1 MIEPILNMAKDM
13 SYLPIIPVAP
23 EHRNERALELLTRLK
38 VQFRSVLLAMDSC
51 VKCGIC
57 ANACHTYLGTQ
68 DPYNIPANRAGLMRG
83 VYRRYFTTAGRV
95 FSSFAGAEEFSDELL
110 EKWVNYFYQCNEC
123 RRCAEFC
130 PFGIDT
136 AEVTIAARQI
146 LTELGLVP
154 KFIMDTATMLD
165 KSGNNMGIPVP
176 AAKDSIE
183 FMEEDLEDEYGF
195 KIPLPV
201 DLEQADILYIPSS
214 ADFFTNYDTMIGV
227 AKYFYAIGASWTMDS
242 GVLETANFGLFF
254 DERTQK
260 EHTHRKMAAAKKCG
274 AKKMV
279 AGECGHGWREFK
291 MYTESIFGP
300 HEFEITHIHEEVSKS
315 ILEGKLKFDKSK
327 NDEFKV
333 TYHDPCNYARAAGL
347 IEIPRFIMNYI
358 VNDFKEM
365 TPNKEKNFCCGG
377 GSGILFAEI
386 EPLRKKL
393 GAEKLKQV
401 TALEDRNFLCAPCSI
416 CKAQLPLV
424 FEDYAKE
431 PGHEDFTIAGLM
443 DLVGFALVL
452 EENKSN

>member
-1 MIEPILNMAKDM
+1 MKPILNMAK
-13 SYLPIIPVAP
+13 SLTYLPISPPDP
-23 EHRNERALELLTRLK
+23 EHRDERALELFERMK
-38 VQFRSVLLAMDSC
+38 SQFRSVLMAMESC
-51 VKCGIC
+51 VKCGRC

-68 DPYNIPANRAGLMRG
+68 DPYNIPANRADLMRK
-83 VYRRYFTTAGRV
+83 VYKRHFTTTGRV
-95 FSSFAGAEEFSDELL
+95 FGSFAGGEEFSDELL

-123 RRCAEFC
+123 RRCSVFC

-146 LTELGLVP
+146 LTYLGIVP
-154 KFIMDTATMLD
+154 KFIMDTATMLH

-183 FMEEDLEDEYGF
+183 FMEDDLEDEYGY

-227 AKYFYAIGASWTMDS
+227 AKYFYAIGASWTMDTS
-242 GVLETANFGLFF
+242 VLETANFGLFF
-254 DERTQK
+254 DEYTQK
-260 EHTHRKMAAAKKCG
+260 EHTHRKLAAAKKCG
-274 AKKMV
+274 AKKII

-300 HEFEITHIHEEVSKS
+300 HEFEITHIHEEVAMS
-315 ILEGKLKFDKSK
+315 IKKGELKFDKSV
-327 NDEFKV
+327 NDHLKV
-333 TYHDPCNYARAAGL
+333 TLHDPCNYARGAGL
-347 IEIPRFIMNYI
+347 IEAPRYVLKHV

-377 GSGILFAEI
+377 GSGLLFEEI
-386 EPLRKKL
+386 KDIRKKL
-393 GAEKLKQV
+393 GAQKVKQIE
-401 TALEDRNFLCAPCSI
+401 TLADRNYLCAPCSI

-424 FEDYAKE
+424 FEDFKKE
-431 PGHEDFTIAGLM
+431 TGHEDFTIAGLM
-443 DLVGFALVL
+443 DLVGFAMVL
-452 EENKSN
+452 EENNK